1 MARDDTLSLV
11 SQIDD
16 FMELHEFMEDDDLD
30 KALSLMVKLTT
41 KPEVPS
47 VKAVP
52 LIVQLQA
59 YAAKFS
65 MMASIY
71 TTIKKGPPG
80 SENAKKKNVY
90 YTAANA
96 IDKLVDALKYS
107 AKYNMV

>member
-1 MARDDTLSLV
+1 MSDDTLALV
-11 SQIDD
+11 SQIDE
-16 FMELHEFMEDDDLD
+16 FMELHDFMDDDDLD
-30 KALSLMVKLTT
+30 KALSLVVKLIT

-71 TTIKKGPPG
+71 TTVKKGPAG
-80 SENAKKKNVY
+80 SDNAKKKNIY
-90 YTAANA
+90 YAAANA
-96 IDKLVDALKYS
+96 IDKLVDELKYS
-107 AKYNMV
+107 AKYNSV